1 MKVTLTYY
9 DSDSLTK
16 EEVIQQAKRNY
27 GEHVQVSIMP
37 TSSDPKDIIYF
48 AIQQLITYEQLS
60 ALFDAPHLYDN
71 QLITLRGRIRELL
84 DLELESVIKDNEKR
98 VS

>member
-1 MKVTLTYY
+1 M
-9 DSDSLTK
+9 
-16 EEVIQQAKRNY
+16 QQAKRNY
-27 GEHVQVSIMP
+27 GEHVQVEVTP

-48 AIQQLITYEQLS
+48 AIQQLVTYEQLS
-60 ALFDAPHLYDN
+60 ALFDAPHLYEN
-71 QLITLRGRIRELL
+71 ELVVLRARIRELF

>member
-1 MKVTLTYY
+1 MKITLTYY
-9 DSDSLTK
+9 DTDSLTK

-27 GEHVQVSIMP
+27 GEHVQVDIMP

-48 AIQQLITYEQLS
+48 ALQQLVTYEQLS
-60 ALFDAPHLYDN
+60 ALFDAPHLYEN
-71 QLITLRGRIRELL
+71 QLIVLRARIRELL

-98 VS
+98 VA